1 MQSIE
6 MTATGSADVLR
17 LNTQASEPQI
27 ERSTQIKVRLEAAGV
42 NPIDTKVRTRG
53 LFYSAE
59 PPAILGCDGA
69 GEVVAVGAQ
78 VDRFK
83 VGDKVWFCHGGLG
96 REPGNYAQFTVLE
109 QAEAELKPASLGFS
123 EAAAAPLVLITAWE
137 ALFDQARLSAGET
150 VLIHAAAGGVGHV
163 AVQLAKQHGARVI
176 ATVGNEENAT
186 FVRQLGADEVI
197 DYRQQRLLEE
207 VMAMTDGKGVQ
218 VGFDTVG
225 PSVFR
230 DTIPAMAPYGR
241 LVTLIDPG
249 PDVDFSLAR
258 TRNLQIAFTLMLTP
272 MLLDLPGPRQ
282 HHGEI
287 LRQCAK
293 LADEGRLRI
302 HVCKE
307 YPLAQA
313 PTAHRDIEQGHTR
326 GKRVLLPWT

>member
-109 QAEAELKPASLGFS
+109 QAEAELKPASLDFS

-197 DYRQQRLLEE
+197 DYRQQRLLEQ

-230 DTIPAMAPYGR
+230 DTIPAMSP
-241 LVTLIDPG
+241 
-249 PDVDFSLAR
+249 
-258 TRNLQIAFTLMLTP
+258 
-272 MLLDLPGPRQ
+272 
-282 HHGEI
+282 
-287 LRQCAK
+287 
-293 LADEGRLRI
+293 
-302 HVCKE
+302 
-307 YPLAQA
+307 
-313 PTAHRDIEQGHTR
+313 
-326 GKRVLLPWT
+326 